1 MSQAVER
8 LLKVFEILNAM
19 SVYPVWMCLYVPQCW
34 CLSKDCVP
42 ELSDS
47 LGQREREVSGQDE
60 PQWSRFRCFV
70 LLSILLVMGSS
81 AAASHRYC
89 TWLCTWVNLHFTAIL
104 REMGSRYPC
113 TASASLHVPSFICWG
128 FLSPSSSPSGVLEPH
143 PFA

>member
-47 LGQREREVSGQDE
+47 LGQREREASGQDE

-81 AAASHRYC
+81 AAASHRYSLGFAPGLIC
-89 TWLCTWVNLHFTAIL
+89 T
-104 REMGSRYPC
+104 
-113 TASASLHVPSFICWG
+113 SLLF
-128 FLSPSSSPSGVLEPH
+128 
-143 PFA
+143 